1 LKKQQGTEKKPDECV
16 KSEDAKIQ
24 RERYRVFIEDV
35 ADGFYETNL
44 RGDFKYFNNALC
56 RIFGYD
62 RSEIQDRNYRSFMDE
77 ENANIAFE
85 NFNKIYRTRE
95 GITDIFWE
103 IIRKNGEKRILEI
116 SANLIIDGD
125 GERTGFRGIA
135 RDITEKYLAQKKAVA
150 SEKLAQSQYRA
161 SRRAELRYQA
171 FLRFLPDPVFV
182 FNLDNTVSYLNP
194 AFEKVFG
201 WTLKELEG
209 KRIPFVP
216 DSYKEQTRQG
226 AQHLF
231 EQKVIHGFETKRLT
245 KDGRLLDIVID
256 GAVFYEDKNE
266 PAGQVITLRD
276 VTQEKRVAQVNQTKR
291 LTKDGRL
298 LDIVIDG
305 AVFYEDKNEPAG
317 QVITLRDVTQ
327 EKRVAQVNQALFRIA
342 KALYQ
347 FRGLDERLDFIT
359 KEVQDLL
366 ATEGALVIL
375 IDTEKKEFFFR
386 AATYD
391 NSEAEKKFKE
401 TRFPLDKGVAG
412 QVYRTGKPMIVS
424 DYYKSPFSF
433 HEVDKQTGLKTQ
445 NMLDVPIWF
454 EERMIG
460 VLCAVNKK
468 QDRFDQEDAEL
479 LSAIAS
485 MVALPIENARI
496 NEELHHSY
504 EEVTSLNR
512 AKDRVIHHLSHELK
526 TPVSVLSASLALL
539 AKRLSDSEDQSL
551 ARILERCQR
560 NLQRLLDM
568 QYEIEDILKERDY
581 KTYYMLSTLLDACVD
596 QLEVL
601 IPQELDVEDAVG
613 RIRQRIEE
621 LFGPQEAISQQIQ
634 LDRFVDE
641 ELNTLRPRLVDRR
654 CQLITR
660 LEPTVPI
667 WIPPDVLSKIVV
679 GLVRNA
685 VENTPDGSRIEI
697 TVRKGHEGPEF
708 EVKDCGVGMTAEK
721 QRLIFESYFSPSEIM
736 QYATRK
742 PYDFNAGG
750 RGFDLLRMKIFSER
764 YHFKI
769 QMVSNRCQYIPS
781 DEDFCPG
788 KIEDCTHCQTEK
800 DCQQSGGTTIIVQFP
815 TADRNSVNSEPIES

>member
-1 LKKQQGTEKKPDECV
+1 LKKRQGTEKKPDESV
-16 KSEDAKIQ
+16 KSEDAKIH

-77 ENANIAFE
+77 ENAKIAFE

-116 SANLIIDGD
+116 SANLIIDRD

-135 RDITEKYLAQKKAVA
+135 RDITEKYLAQKKAIA
-150 SEKLAQSQYRA
+150 SEKLAQNQYKA
-161 SRRAELRYQA
+161 SRRAEQRYQA

-226 AQHLF
+226 AQRLF
-231 EQKVIHGFETKRLT
+231 KQKVIHGFETKRLT
-245 KDGRLLDIVID
+245 KDGQLLDIVID

-276 VTQEKRVAQVNQTKR
+276 VTQEKRVAQ
-291 LTKDGRL
+291 
-298 LDIVIDG
+298 I
-305 AVFYEDKNEPAG
+305 
-317 QVITLRDVTQ
+317 
-327 EKRVAQVNQALFRIA
+327 NQALFRIA

-391 NSEAEKKFKE
+391 NSETEKKFKE
-401 TRFPLDKGVAG
+401 TRFPLDKGIAG
-412 QVYRTGKPMIVS
+412 QVYRTGKPMIVP

-468 QDRFDQEDAEL
+468 QGRFDQEDAEL

-496 NEELHHSY
+496 NEELHNSY
-504 EEVTSLNR
+504 EEVTGLNR

-526 TPVSVLSASLALL
+526 TPVSVLSASLAIL
-539 AKRLSDSEDQSL
+539 AKRLSDPQDQSL
-551 ARILERCQR
+551 ARILERSQR

-596 QLEVL
+596 ELEVL
-601 IPQELDVEDAVG
+601 ISQELDVEDAVG
-613 RIRQRIEE
+613 RIRQRVEE
-621 LFGPQEAISQQIQ
+621 LFGPREAISQQIQ

-641 ELNTLRPRLVDRR
+641 ELNTLRPRLVHRR
-654 CQLITR
+654 CQLIIR

-685 VENTPDGSRIEI
+685 VENSPDGSRIEI
-697 TVRKGHEGPEF
+697 TVRKGNEGPEF
-708 EVKDCGVGMTAEK
+708 EVKDCGVGITAEK

-788 KIEDCTHCQTEK
+788 KIKDCKHCQTEK

-815 TADRNSVNSEPIES
+815 AADRNSVNSEHIES